1 MITHTYIYVY
11 GQEHYFLIIWYNT
24 AKQFRDPGRREKY
37 NPHES
42 FFTFFP
48 SLSLSSL
55 ITSKLLANAE
65 LQSICS
71 DKWLKCQ
78 SSVLLSGGKY
88 ICFRSQTCRWH
99 GWKCWENLG
108 TWFIFLPETE
118 HPTLSGK
125 LPEPHYFFSK
135 NSFWST
141 HKLTKQCFVDKSASQ
156 NVEETALSFKM
167 FNA

>member
-1 MITHTYIYVY
+1 MVKN
-11 GQEHYFLIIWYNT
+11 IIFWSSDIIQPNNLET
-24 AKQFRDPGRREKY
+24 LEEERNIIPTNLFSHSSPL
-37 NPHES
+37 
-42 FFTFFP
+42 